1 MLGLVGGRLGYIFS
15 SISFLFFHLFFLGN
29 GEREQALYGEMRG
42 ETKSYNRC
50 KAIKKFTIFPISNY
64 FKGK

>member
-42 ETKSYNRC
+42 ETKTYRLD
-50 KAIKKFTIFPISNY
+50 KVGVLQEGTR
-64 FKGK
+64 